1 MTTLLVH
8 VQPGFSG
15 LTLLLGSS
23 VKFYCLMIERFH
35 FTGTELTNLG
45 NTWRKRQDGALL
57 TGIIANRVL
66 FHDEPF
72 VLPLVRSL
80 CLTIWLCHF
89 SRLDVELLLNFICS
103 EKNYWSVCIPSHSRE
118 HNLCN
123 NCGRSLKNKFRTST
137 GFLCNCINR
146 VHNCKDHSSFDFI
159 SAVLMIYF
167 IYICHKMET
176 VMTM

>member
-1 MTTLLVH
+1 MWSCVKY
-8 VQPGFSG
+8 SG
-15 LTLLLGSS
+15 TRFFPMKFQVLNFLIDS
-23 VKFYCLMIERFH
+23 VLMFLWPI
-35 FTGTELTNLG
+35 TAKISLCKLDTKPPS
-45 NTWRKRQDGALL
+45 NTWCCCLQ
-57 TGIIANRVL
+57 
-66 FHDEPF
+66 FS
-72 VLPLVRSL
+72 LPS
-80 CLTIWLCHF
+80 
-89 SRLDVELLLNFICS
+89 
-103 EKNYWSVCIPSHSRE
+103 YSRE

-123 NCGRSLKNKFRTST
+123 NFWRSLKNKFRTST